1 MLRNTSCGHDGECC
15 QEIVGLQSWKGL
27 WGFPASVSLLSK
39 QENTHPDWWNL
50 WLLAAKPKLVIL
62 SPTQATLEPAPMVRI
77 QNSKESFQSIEQ
89 LTEVL
94 NIREPAFLGSHRA
107 PGHSW
112 RASPLIHARI
122 ISISLIFFFC
132 RSFWLIVRPNTFL
145 QWQNSESPHKWGYQA
160 RMKLP
165 LTHWKT
171 QVLLS
176 FSTLFLGNVN
186 QARLLSVTILPSPGI
201 HGTIQASRT
210 PQECFQSWHL
220 RGFFPPSVWKG
231 KVLKPPCFDI
241 AMHHIFC
248 SHITKALVSIYRW
261 KN

>member
-15 QEIVGLQSWKGL
+15 QKITGLQSWKGL
-27 WGFPASVSLLSK
+27 WGFPTSVSLLCK

-122 ISISLIFFFC
+122 ISISLIFFSVGVSDSLWDPTRSYSDRIQKAHTSGATKQGWNC
-132 RSFWLIVRPNTFL
+132 R
-145 QWQNSESPHKWGYQA
+145 
-160 RMKLP
+160 
-165 LTHWKT
+165 
-171 QVLLS
+171 
-176 FSTLFLGNVN
+176 
-186 QARLLSVTILPSPGI
+186 
-201 HGTIQASRT
+201 
-210 PQECFQSWHL
+210 
-220 RGFFPPSVWKG
+220 
-231 KVLKPPCFDI
+231 
-241 AMHHIFC
+241 
-248 SHITKALVSIYRW
+248 
-261 KN
+261 